1 MQQFE
6 INAEL
11 REDLGKGAS
20 RRLRTT
26 GKFPGVIY
34 GANKDAVSITLVH
47 NEFIHKLEHEAFFS
61 HILTLNVGKQSE
73 KVVLKDLHRH
83 PFKTQVLHVDFQR
96 VDENQKLTMRVPLH
110 FINEKQCVGV
120 KQGGGVISHI
130 VTEIEISCLPKDLP
144 EYIDVDLLNI
154 NLGETVHLG
163 NLKLPEG
170 VEIYA
175 LTHGGDEAQPIV
187 SVHVHHVVEEEEV
200 EVETIG
206 EVEAAPAEDS
216 TVDDDDGDAD

>member
-20 RRLRTT
+20 RRLRIT

-34 GANKDAVSITLVH
+34 GANKDAVSITLV
-47 NEFIHKLEHEAFFS
+47 HKLEHEAFFS

-96 VDENQKLTMRVPLH
+96 VDENKKLTMRVPLH
-110 FINEKQCVGV
+110 FINEKECVGV
-120 KQGGGVISHI
+120 KQSGGVISHI
-130 VTEIEISCLPKDLP
+130 VTEVEISCLPKDLP
-144 EYIDVDLLNI
+144 EYIEVDLLNI

-170 VEIYA
+170 IEIYA
-175 LTHGGDEAQPIV
+175 LTHGGDEAQPVV
-187 SVHVHHVVEEEEV
+187 SVHVHHVVEEEAV

-216 TVDDDDGDAD
+216 TVDDGDAD

>member
-11 REDLGKGAS
+11 RDDLGKGAS
-20 RRLRTT
+20 RRLRIT

-83 PFKTQVLHVDFQR
+83 PFKAQVLHVDFQR
-96 VDENQKLTMRVPLH
+96 VDEK
-110 FINEKQCVGV
+110 
-120 KQGGGVISHI
+120 
-130 VTEIEISCLPKDLP
+130 
-144 EYIDVDLLNI
+144 
-154 NLGETVHLG
+154 
-163 NLKLPEG
+163 
-170 VEIYA
+170 
-175 LTHGGDEAQPIV
+175 
-187 SVHVHHVVEEEEV
+187 
-200 EVETIG
+200 
-206 EVEAAPAEDS
+206 
-216 TVDDDDGDAD
+216 